1 LICARQF
8 GHDQDFAAAAR
19 AGAIHPGETI
29 MKGGAF
35 DAGDLLSRMLGGG
48 ASGGKGGGLG
58 DMFGAKGGGGKGGGD
73 YGGKA
78 DWGDDHAKGGKKGW
92 DDDDG
97 AAVKSKGGFDD
108 TIAAAKKYTAEKAAM
123 AKEKYQS
130 GGVGAVADYV
140 GGEAAKGIK
149 TPVGAGI
156 AGAIA
161 GAAAGSLG
169 RSWGGTAMRLGG
181 LALIGGLAYA
191 AWNRYRAAQGG
202 AQPPAQQA
210 PAQIQPPPQNSAF
223 AAPAAGDAR
232 NAMGVL
238 MIGAMIQAAKAD
250 GQIDAAEMQ
259 KIFGEMSQQQIAP
272 TEKAFL
278 MEEMGK
284 PIDVATLAGQATSPE
299 IASQIYAASAI
310 VVGAQNAQETQYLQ
324 SLAQA
329 LRIDSALAQAIHQ
342 QIAAQPA
349 AA

>member
-1 LICARQF
+1 
-8 GHDQDFAAAAR
+8 
-19 AGAIHPGETI
+19 
-29 MKGGAF
+29 MKGGF
-35 DAGDLLSRMLGGG
+35 DAGDLLSRMLGGDS
-48 ASGGKGGGLG
+48 SGGKGGGLG
-58 DMFGAKGGGGKGGGD
+58 DMFGGKGGYGAKGGDYGGKGGGD
-73 YGGKA
+73 HGGKSGYGGKDDWA
-78 DWGDDHAKGGKKGW
+78 DEHAGGKGKG
-92 DDDDG
+92 
-97 AAVKSKGGFDD
+97 KGGFDD
-108 TIAAAKKYTAEKAAM
+108 DIVTAKKYAAEKAAAAKGYAQDAYAN
-123 AKEKYQS
+123 AKEKFQS
-130 GGVGAVADYV
+130 GGVGAAAGYV
-140 GGEAAKGIK
+140 GGEVAKGLK
-149 TPVGAGI
+149 TPAGAGI

-191 AWNRYRAAQGG
+191 AWNRYRAAQQGG
-202 AQPPAQQA
+202 ATPPQQQA
-210 PAQIQPPPQNSAF
+210 PAQIQPPPQNSGF

-272 TEKAFL
+272 AEKAFL

-284 PIDVATLAGQATSPE
+284 PIDIASLAGQASSPE
-299 IASQIYAASAI
+299 IASQIYAASAL

-324 SLAQA
+324 TLAQA
-329 LRIDSALAQAIHQ
+329 LRIDSALTQAIHQ